1 MKRAEQLF
9 RAYRA
14 SCYFAGA
21 HAARIGQRAPALDVL
36 LRGWRVQE
44 GVFIAAGNP
53 FSRRMPPGWN
63 AQRHAALRERLRG
76 LHYVEGKGG
85 AKRWWE
91 AHCFIG
97 ISVARQ
103 AAGAVVPTERDGG
116 AAARWQSA
124 AGVFS
129 SQVESLGDSE
139 NTTREGFSVLP
150 VNACERETH

>member
-21 HAARIGQRAPALDVL
+21 HAARIGQRAPGLDALL
-36 LRGWRVQE
+36 GSWRAQE

-63 AQRHAALRERLRG
+63 AQRHAALRQRLRG
-76 LHYVEGKGG
+76 LPYIEGWGG

-97 ISVARQ
+97 ISVSRGKPLARLFRQ
-103 AAGAVVPTERDGG
+103 NAVVALRRGG
-116 AAARWQSA
+116 KARLTW
-124 AGVFS
+124 VF
-129 SQVESLGDSE
+129 
-139 NTTREGFSVLP
+139 
-150 VNACERETH
+150 

>member
-21 HAARIGQRAPALDVL
+21 HAARIGQRAPGLDAL
-36 LRGWRVQE
+36 LRSWRAQE

-53 FSRRMPPGWN
+53 FSRRHPDGWN
-63 AQRHAALRERLRG
+63 ARRHAALRERLRG
-76 LHYVEGKGG
+76 LPYVEGWGG

-97 ISVARQ
+97 ISVSRGRRLARLFRQNAMVALRRGGKARLEYFQ
-103 AAGAVVPTERDGG
+103 AKWNHLA
-116 AAARWQSA
+116 
-124 AGVFS
+124 
-129 SQVESLGDSE
+129 
-139 NTTREGFSVLP
+139 TRKIRPEKGLVCCP
-150 VNACERETH
+150 

>member
-21 HAARIGQRAPALDVL
+21 QAARIGHRAPALDAL
-36 LRGWRVQE
+36 LRSWRARE

-53 FSRRMPPGWN
+53 FSQRMPQGWN
-63 AQRHAALRERLRG
+63 ARRHAALGERLRG
-76 LHYVEGKGG
+76 LLYVEGWGG

-97 ISVARQ
+97 I
-103 AAGAVVPTERDGG
+103 G
-116 AAARWQSA
+116 AARGRRLARLFRQNAMVALRRGAKARVIW
-124 AGVFS
+124 VF
-129 SQVESLGDSE
+129 
-139 NTTREGFSVLP
+139 
-150 VNACERETH
+150 